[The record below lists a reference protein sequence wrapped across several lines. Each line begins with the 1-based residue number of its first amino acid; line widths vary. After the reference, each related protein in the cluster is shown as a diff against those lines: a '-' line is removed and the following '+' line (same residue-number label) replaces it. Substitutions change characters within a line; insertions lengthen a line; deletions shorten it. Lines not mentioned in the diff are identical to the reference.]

1 LSAMISKSTTTTK
14 GRRCSEGYLLCRL
27 VALVSGLAAL
37 GPAAARAGEHDAEVV
52 TTFRKGVLVMPYIGF
67 AVPVGKVSA
76 RVTGKT
82 PPVTLTVK
90 FCAVPPEAREGGV
103 GSVMVI
109 SGLIT
114 RLNVPGAA

>member
-67 AVPVGKVSA
+67 AVPVGKVSDFLS
-76 RVTGKT
+76 TGWHLGGLVGDT
-82 PPVTLTVK
+82 STLS
-90 FCAVPPEAREGGV
+90 CH
-103 GSVMVI
+103 
-109 SGLIT
+109 
-114 RLNVPGAA
+114 